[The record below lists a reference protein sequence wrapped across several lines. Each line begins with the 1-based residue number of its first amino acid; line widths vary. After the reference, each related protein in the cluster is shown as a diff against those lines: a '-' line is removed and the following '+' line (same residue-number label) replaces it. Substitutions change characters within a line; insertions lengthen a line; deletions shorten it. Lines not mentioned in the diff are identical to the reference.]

1 MQPLYS
7 NAIQGCV
14 VEDNNCICIECE
26 PFESQQGV
34 VRLHH
39 HITRFILVGKHT
51 AAQAASQGTIDY
63 HQHKHYHVNAHSQL
77 VSVMR
82 NMLLSMDTQSV
93 CMSKGGNQQ
102 QPRYADILLSRST
115 SWAATDLADAECLPA
130 VCTDMNI

>member
-14 VEDNNCICIECE
+14 VKDNNCICIERE
-26 PFESQQGV
+26 SFEGQQGV

-63 HQHKHYHVNAHSQL
+63 HQHEHYQVNVHSQL
-77 VSVMR
+77 VSVMH
-82 NMLLSMDTQSV
+82 NMLLSKEHSV
-93 CMSKGGNQQ
+93 SLHKQGQK
-102 QPRYADILLSRST
+102 PT
-115 SWAATDLADAECLPA
+115 AALICRHPA
-130 VCTDMNI
+130 VYKH